1 MIITKLCPICKN
13 NFETDRN
20 AKMYCSDEC
29 KKKSLQKPER
39 TFVCQCCGK
48 DFKSVRKRKYCDPSC
63 RSYFEGKLPLI
74 EKKNKPKHSLSDILT
89 KAREEGLTYGQYVA
103 KYKL

>member
-29 KKKSLQKPER
+29 LKISKRKSER
-39 TFVCQCCGK
+39 TFVCENCEK
-48 DFKSVRKRKYCDPSC
+48 EFKSIRKRKFCTPTC
-63 RSYFEGKLPLI
+63 RDYSAGRVPVKKGK
-74 EKKNKPKHSLSDILT
+74 KKKTASLSDILT
-89 KAREEGLTYGQYVA
+89 KAKEEGLTYGQYVA